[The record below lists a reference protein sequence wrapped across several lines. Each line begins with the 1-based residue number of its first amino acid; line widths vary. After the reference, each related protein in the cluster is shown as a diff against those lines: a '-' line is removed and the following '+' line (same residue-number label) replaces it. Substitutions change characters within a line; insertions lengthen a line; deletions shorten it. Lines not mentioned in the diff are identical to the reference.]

1 MRAAGVL
8 AAGVALGVPAWG
20 CSSTGGTAGGAGEPV
35 QLVYQDW
42 RTEWFPA
49 MAQEQ
54 LAQFHASHPGIRV
67 FYTPDP
73 ESDRFQEK
81 MLADMKA
88 GTAADVFQGCCAH
101 FPTWAQKG
109 YTLDLRSY
117 VERDLT
123 AATIDDWDPAQYRS
137 FFAPDGRQFGVP
149 KYHGALALFYNKD
162 LFDAAKVD
170 YPDDTWNYDDYVA
183 AMRLL
188 TVDRDDDGVPEQWG
202 GMLHI
207 DWDRLQV
214 HVNAWGG
221 HFVDPA
227 DPSRCLMAGPQA
239 LAALDWVRARMWD
252 DRVMPAAP
260 DVQNRGITETF
271 TSGLVAMVEDGSWAL
286 REILDKARFRVG
298 LAPMPAGP
306 AGRVSLATTDG
317 FGVYARSRH
326 PAEAWE
332 LVKFLIGPEYG
343 RAMAKANFLQ
353 PARLSLVGD
362 WVGYIRDEYPLQA
375 GDLDI
380 NVFADG
386 QRQGYSVTAEVFPH
400 DQATAS
406 RLAAAA
412 WERIFTL
419 GEDPVSILV
428 GVAAAI
434 EEAQKAGA

>member
-1 MRAAGVL
+1 M
-8 AAGVALGVPAWG
+8 PAWG
-20 CSSTGGTAGGAGEPV
+20 CARTGGTTVDPGEPV

-81 MLADMKA
+81 MLADMEA

-109 YTLDLRSY
+109 YTLDLRAY
-117 VERDLT
+117 AERDLT
-123 AATIDDWDPAQYRS
+123 AATVDDWDPAQYRS
-137 FFAPDGRQFGVP
+137 FFARDGMQFGVP

-162 LFDAAKVD
+162 LFDMSKVD
-170 YPDDTWNYDDYVA
+170 YPDETWDYDDYLA

-188 TVDRDDDGVPEQWG
+188 TLDLNDDGVPEQWG
-202 GMLHI
+202 GMLNI
-207 DWDRLQV
+207 EWDRLQV

-227 DPSRCLMAGPQA
+227 DPSRCLMAEPES
-239 LAALDWVRARMWD
+239 LAALEWVRARMWD
-252 DRVMPAAP
+252 DRVMPAPA
-260 DVQNRGITETF
+260 DVQNRSIAETF
-271 TSGLVAMVEDGSWAL
+271 TSGLVAMAEDGSWAL
-286 REILDKARFRVG
+286 RDILGKARFRIG
-298 LAPMPAGP
+298 LAPMPSGP

-317 FGVYARSRH
+317 FGIYSRTRH
-326 PAEAWE
+326 PAEAWD

-353 PARLSLVGD
+353 PARLSPSTIGSD
-362 WVGYIRDEYPLQA
+362 TSG
-375 GDLDI
+375 
-380 NVFADG
+380 
-386 QRQGYSVTAEVFPH
+386 
-400 DQATAS
+400 
-406 RLAAAA
+406 
-412 WERIFTL
+412 
-419 GEDPVSILV
+419 VSIRSKHV
-428 GVAAAI
+428 ISTSTCSPTGS
-434 EEAQKAGA
+434 GRDTR